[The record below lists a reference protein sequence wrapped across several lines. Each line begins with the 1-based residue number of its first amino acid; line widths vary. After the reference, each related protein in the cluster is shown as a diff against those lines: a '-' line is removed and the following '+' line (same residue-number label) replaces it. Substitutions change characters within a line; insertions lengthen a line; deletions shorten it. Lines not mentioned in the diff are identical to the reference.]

1 MISLFDRRTQ
11 YILAE
16 ATRTLSLQDDR
27 VHLDG
32 DALWLGSSVIP
43 KAEGVCHFVCD
54 ETKLNAGKDKEND
67 NHNLVTDRHSAF
79 VIPDLTKD
87 PRFNTRQ
94 YVVNAPHLR
103 FYAGVPLRTRRG
115 IAIGAFSVSDGL
127 TRPEGLSPLE
137 IRFMTDTAMA
147 IMNHLEMVRSHEQNR
162 RSANMI
168 AGLGNFVDGGI
179 FPSSSLRRSQ
189 SLLDP
194 GVDRVEEKEVAMSNG
209 SGNGNANGL
218 VEEKH
223 GHSSTPSRPRRFLKE
238 HRLSFKKDRLSRDK
252 SPAPPGRII
261 IDIEVYV

>member
-54 ETKLNAGKDKEND
+54 ETKLNAGKEKETDNH

-87 PRFNTRQ
+87 SRFNTRQ

-103 FYAGVPLRTRRG
+103 FYAGVPIRSRRG

-194 GVDRVEEKEVAMSNG
+194 SVDRVEEMEGPMSNG
-209 SGNGNANGL
+209 SGNANGV
-218 VEEKH
+218 VEEKL
-223 GHSSTPSRPRRFLKE
+223 SSTPSRPRRFLKE

-261 IDIEVYV
+261 IDIEVY